1 MLENASHTSVGISH
15 LTCCLPCISNHE
27 AGEHKLFGLQLSS
40 DMILAIGSLPERQC
54 GVRLRV
60 NSDRVRSIHK
70 LSVYSQ
76 RAS

>member
-1 MLENASHTSVGISH
+1 MAYAVAAPTSETGQ
-15 LTCCLPCISNHE
+15 
-27 AGEHKLFGLQLSS
+27 LQLSS